1 MWIFTSGGFVSIVEN
16 YKQPGFL
23 LVRAREKEHL
33 REFLTAQGPGGCT
46 TKSIKI
52 DPMR

>member
-23 LVRAREKEHL
+23 LVVKKSSQESRAEESHKATRAL
-33 REFLTAQGPGGCT
+33 
-46 TKSIKI
+46 
-52 DPMR
+52 